1 METFD
6 FLIFRQMIHHLY
18 LRSMEPVQKTYGL
31 TQMEED
37 ILLFLAN
44 NPGHDTA
51 AELVSLR
58 ALAKSQVS
66 TSVERLVC
74 KGYLARKPEGRK
86 IHLQL
91 LPASEGAVAMGREC
105 QLRFAQTLTE
115 GLCPEEQKQM
125 CKLLGHR
132 AENARRACREAE
144 GEKK

>member
-6 FLIFRQMIHHLY
+6 FLILRQMIHHLY
-18 LRSMEPVQKTYGL
+18 LRSMEPVQKAYGL

-51 AELVSLR
+51 AELVSVR

-66 TSVERLVC
+66 TSVERLVR

-91 LPASEGAVAMGREC
+91 LPEANDPISMGRES
-105 QLRFAQTLTE
+105 QRRFAETLMD
-115 GLCPEEQKQM
+115 GLSPEEQAQM
-125 CKLLGHR
+125 CKLLGHL
-132 AENARRACREAE
+132 AENARRACREAD
-144 GEKK
+144 GEKR